1 MRKLLIIVP
10 LALLLFACSNDNA
23 TQKKDVDNDMF
34 GSSNP
39 NEKEEDYKSPLQL
52 EDIHIKLT
60 PYVAETE
67 QTKDASKLL
76 RDRLN
81 SAIVK
86 IGFGGEGSNPR
97 FIIGPSISMLS
108 QNITS
113 TAPTLYSNTYEINFM
128 VVD

>member
-1 MRKLLIIVP
+1 MRKLLIIAP

-39 NEKEEDYKSPLQL
+39 TEKEEDYKSPLQL

-60 PYVAETE
+60 PYVAESE

-97 FIIGPSISMLS
+97 LPEFSDVTSARNYIPRKSSGSFTFFLILS
-108 QNITS
+108 
-113 TAPTLYSNTYEINFM
+113 
-128 VVD
+128 